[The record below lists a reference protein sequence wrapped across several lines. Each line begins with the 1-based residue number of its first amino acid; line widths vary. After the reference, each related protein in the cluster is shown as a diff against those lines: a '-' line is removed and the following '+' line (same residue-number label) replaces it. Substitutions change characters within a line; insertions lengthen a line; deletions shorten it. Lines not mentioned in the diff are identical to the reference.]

1 MLSRVRVLDPLSS
14 AGYSLRCW
22 RVRDE
27 CIPGMSSDGFEWIA
41 SKLGVRTDQGL
52 TKTLDF
58 QGTSPLR
65 LCEWCAFPLPDL
77 TRSRFWQQRRDPRV
91 WRVGEFG
98 LGDESCGRGGGG
110 CDRGDDCGRGGV

>member
-1 MLSRVRVLDPLSS
+1 MKPERGMMLSQVHVLDPLSS

-58 QGTSPLR
+58 PAQQNRFEKKKKNITSAAGAR
-65 LCEWCAFPLPDL
+65 
-77 TRSRFWQQRRDPRV
+77 
-91 WRVGEFG
+91 
-98 LGDESCGRGGGG
+98 
-110 CDRGDDCGRGGV
+110 